1 MEVKVKLYKREGTYF
16 SQKDQKDKPFT
27 NFYVSINDNM
37 IPVEVKYFP
46 NPQFD
51 NRDPGYSSRVAVL
64 STFAEL
70 LPEKEKKEESPVTPV
85 TPSAA
90 PAADQNSEDT
100 LPF

>member
-1 MEVKVKLYKREGTYF
+1 MEVTVKLYKREGTYF

-46 NPQFD
+46 NPQFND
-51 NRDPGYSSRVAVL
+51 RDPGYASRVAVL

-70 LPEKEKKEESPVTPV
+70 LPEKEKTEKTATQSMPTAPV
-85 TPSAA
+85 
-90 PAADQNSEDT
+90 ADASEDS